1 MTERLALIDNPRSF
15 KGGYPIERVR
25 PMLEA
30 AGWEVTVHERLPG
43 ESVKALVEAAI
54 ADGCRLLVAAG
65 GDGTLRDVASA
76 AAGTGVAVG
85 VLPGGTA
92 NVFARELG
100 IPNEPERA
108 AEALLAGVDRPIDLG
123 RLTLPDGRWAR
134 FLIAA
139 GLGLDGAILAAT
151 RSDLKRRIGPGAIA
165 LAAAAV
171 TPRWRAVDVRIRADG
186 VDAWQGLA
194 WQLIAGNTRL
204 YANLVLPNPE
214 AQLDDGLLDL
224 CVLPAMHPTR
234 LVRLG
239 MGLAIT
245 RVPPAEGAVWLR
257 GREFEVSWEG
267 GPLPI
272 ELDGT
277 PLGGVA
283 VTSVRLACEP
293 GVLVARLPAGDAGGL
308 LGAPAEA
315 SSASPAG
322 ATS

>member
-1 MTERLALIDNPRSF
+1 MSGRLAVIDNPRSF
-15 KGGYPIERVR
+15 RGGYPIGRVR
-25 PMLEA
+25 PILEV
-30 AGWEVTVHERLPG
+30 AGWEVTVLDRLPG
-43 ESVKALVEAAI
+43 VSVRALVEQAI
-54 ADGCRLLVAAG
+54 AAGASLIVSAG

-76 AAGTGVAVG
+76 AVGTGVAVG
-85 VLPGGTA
+85 ILPGGTT

-100 IPNEPERA
+100 IPSEPEGA
-108 AEALLAGVDRPIDLG
+108 AEALIVGVDRPIDLG

-151 RSDLKRRIGPGAIA
+151 RSDLKRRVGPGAIA
-165 LAAAAV
+165 LAAVAV
-171 TPRWRAVDVRIRADG
+171 APRWRAAEVTIRVDGGERWSG
-186 VDAWQGLA
+186 SA

-239 MGLAIT
+239 LSVAIT
-245 RVPPAEGAVWLR
+245 RVPPAEGALWFKA
-257 GREFEVSWEG
+257 REFEVTWG
-267 GPLPI
+267 NGPPPV

-277 PLGGVA
+277 PVGGVDA
-283 VTSVRLACEP
+283 STVRLSCEP
-293 GVLVARLPAGDAGGL
+293 GVLLARLPSGDAGGL
-308 LGAPAEA
+308 LGGRTPRANTA
-315 SSASPAG
+315 
-322 ATS
+322 

>member
-1 MTERLALIDNPRSF
+1 MSQRLAIIDNPRSF
-15 KGGYPIERVR
+15 RGGYPIQRVR
-25 PMLEA
+25 PILET
-30 AGWEVTVHERLPG
+30 AGWEVQVLERLPG
-43 ESVKALVEAAI
+43 ESVKALV
-54 ADGCRLLVAAG
+54 DGAVAGGARLIVSAG

-76 AAGTGVAVG
+76 AAGIGIPIG
-85 VLPGGTA
+85 ILPGGST

-100 IPNEPERA
+100 IPVEPEAA
-108 AEALLAGVDRPIDLG
+108 AEALLTGLDRAIDLG
-123 RLTLPDGRWAR
+123 RLSLPDGRWAH

-171 TPRWRAVDVRIRADG
+171 APRWRAAQVTVLADG
-186 VDAWQGLA
+186 AEQWSGSA

-214 AQLDDGLLDL
+214 AQLDDGVLDL

-239 MGLAIT
+239 MSVALT
-245 RVPPAEGAVWLR
+245 RVPPAEGALWFR
-257 GREFEVSWEG
+257 ARQFEIEWEG
-267 GPLPI
+267 GPPPV

-277 PLGGVA
+277 PVGNVDA
-283 VTSVRLACEP
+283 STIRLAADP
-293 GVLVARLPAGDAGGL
+293 GVLLARLPAGDAGGL
-308 LGAPAEA
+308 LTQPAA
-315 SSASPAG
+315 
-322 ATS
+322 